1 MTKNYFDQ
9 VEASIKY
16 AKEESARR
24 KSAVK
29 TITSEVISCSV
40 GVSRKLDP
48 VTRVWVQFVPRPR

>member
-1 MTKNYFDQ
+1 MTKNYFEQ

-29 TITSEVISCSV
+29 TTTAEIISCSV
-40 GVSRKLDP
+40 GTSRKLDP
-48 VTRVWVQFVPRPR
+48 VTRAWVQFVPRQR